1 MSLPCMQQLRAYGV
15 DKLLEGV
22 YGKYMCK
29 PAEEGWDITLE
40 FDLEAMG
47 NADIGTQSLI
57 QELSRGVNI
66 FIWFLST
73 LHYIVPFAI

>member
-57 QELSRGVNI
+57 QGVESRSEH
-66 FIWFLST
+66 FLST